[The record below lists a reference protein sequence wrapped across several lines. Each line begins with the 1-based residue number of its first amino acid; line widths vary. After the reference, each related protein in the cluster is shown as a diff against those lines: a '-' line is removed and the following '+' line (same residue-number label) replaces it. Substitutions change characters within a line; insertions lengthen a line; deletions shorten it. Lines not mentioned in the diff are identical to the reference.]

1 LRRKQWLYLALGC
14 GVAFAILTVP
24 ILWGQNWPGD
34 WALVQVALG
43 ARSAFWTAIMQGV
56 TFFGSSAVGLG
67 LSTGQTAI
75 LLARHRRLTR
85 RVCLPLAAMVGSA
98 PINFGLR
105 AAVGRFRPGV
115 SYIPHRMPE
124 LWHPF
129 QLWSYPSGHA
139 MD

>member
-1 LRRKQWLYLALGC
+1 LTRKQWLAVSVVCALAFLS
-14 GVAFAILTVP
+14 LTIP
-24 ILWGQNWPGD
+24 ILYGHDLPGD
-34 WALVQVALG
+34 WALVQAALG

-75 LLARHRRLTR
+75 LLIRHRRLTR

-115 SYIPHRMPE
+115 SYIPHRLPE

>member
-1 LRRKQWLYLALGC
+1 MRRKQWLYLALGC

-105 AAVGRFRPGV
+105 AAVGRFRHSFIGTHLHLQVLVPGE
-115 SYIPHRMPE
+115 YR
-124 LWHPF
+124 
-129 QLWSYPSGHA
+129 Q
-139 MD
+139 